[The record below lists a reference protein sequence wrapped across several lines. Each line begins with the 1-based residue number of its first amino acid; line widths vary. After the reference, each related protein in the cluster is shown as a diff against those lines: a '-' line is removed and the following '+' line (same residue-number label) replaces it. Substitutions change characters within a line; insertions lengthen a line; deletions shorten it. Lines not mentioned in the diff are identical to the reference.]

1 MEQGVQSAGAR
12 LAGRTLRVC
21 LLTVLV
27 FCFLTLINLNAA
39 PLEAAWV
46 ELARLIDLK
55 SEPLSASPARL
66 SDHVVAELDA
76 KPPQKQAEVLVQR
89 AANQYQGALEQI
101 ALRVGGWRGHINLT
115 PEFTGM
121 LTVAQNSN
129 DLRVRAAAIE
139 VYLAAYDLAKDSG
152 SYYQLVRRAR
162 EEAGARPW
170 ALWMLGALGNRGVE
184 PQGAFDTLREFA
196 RDRDEET
203 RYWAVAGLGL
213 LGSDE
218 TIATLLEVFHNDPS
232 PRVREHAAC
241 NLAQSGMLTHAQR
254 MRAVP
259 ELLNFMDDPSL
270 DPETQGWVYQAL
282 RDITGEWFGRSPA
295 AWRTWWDARARR

>member
-1 MEQGVQSAGAR
+1 
-12 LAGRTLRVC
+12 
-21 LLTVLV
+21 
-27 FCFLTLINLNAA
+27 
-39 PLEAAWV
+39 
-46 ELARLIDLK
+46 
-55 SEPLSASPARL
+55 
-66 SDHVVAELDA
+66 
-76 KPPQKQAEVLVQR
+76 
-89 AANQYQGALEQI
+89 
-101 ALRVGGWRGHINLT
+101 
-115 PEFTGM
+115 
-121 LTVAQNSN
+121 VAQNSN

-152 SYYQLVRRAR
+152 SYYQLTRRAR

-196 RDRDEET
+196 RNRDEET

-213 LGSDE
+213 LGTDE
-218 TIATLLEVFHNDPS
+218 TIEPLLEVFHNDPS

-259 ELLNFMDDPSL
+259 ELLKFMDDPSL

-282 RDITGEWFGRSPA
+282 RDITGEWFGRNPAGGGSGGMRRPA
-295 AWRTWWDARARR
+295 ADSDSARLLHSKGTNTADSLPSRLCRNSGGMTPFLVFPLTVRN